1 MQLDSNQISQ
11 ILPHRYPFAL
21 VDRITDGE
29 EGSWARGIKCVSVQ
43 EPVFQGHFPTYHVL
57 PGVMI
62 IEALAQVAAVAML
75 AEPEHRGKIGFLGA
89 VKNARFKRQVRP
101 GDVMEMESRIVRT
114 RGNFAFVEGDV
125 RGFWRARE
133 KVHSGVYQI
142 QTAFLSG
149 DLCALPK
156 SRGESYHGGE
166 LCDGGDLCA
175 GKPHGATVC
184 RVHGHFLVE
193 CGVQDGKPGAQRI
206 SNQGAFKDRRSRVS
220 SGPHPKV
227 PGLLQRERRLRTY
240 RYGAHQEAFFCR
252 GRDKDR
258 RGSERDERGTYVRG
272 SAVAVCFH

>member
-75 AEPEHRGKIGFLGA
+75 ANPEQRGMIGFLGA

-114 RGNFAFVEGDV
+114 RGNFAFVEG
-125 RGFWRARE
+125 RAS
-133 KVHSGVYQI
+133 V
-142 QTAFLSG
+142 
-149 DLCALPK
+149 
-156 SRGESYHGGE
+156 
-166 LCDGGDLCA
+166 DGQLA
-175 GKPHGATVC
+175 ATVELTLAF
-184 RVHGHFLVE
+184 G
-193 CGVQDGKPGAQRI
+193 
-206 SNQGAFKDRRSRVS
+206 SNETS
-220 SGPHPKV
+220 
-227 PGLLQRERRLRTY
+227 
-240 RYGAHQEAFFCR
+240 
-252 GRDKDR
+252 DK
-258 RGSERDERGTYVRG
+258 
-272 SAVAVCFH
+272 